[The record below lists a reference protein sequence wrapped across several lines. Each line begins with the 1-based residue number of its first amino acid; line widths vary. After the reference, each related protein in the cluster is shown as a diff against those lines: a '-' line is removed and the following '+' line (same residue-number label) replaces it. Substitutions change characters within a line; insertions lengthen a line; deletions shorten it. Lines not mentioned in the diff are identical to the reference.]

1 MRNLGFIFR
10 DIRMDKG
17 YSLKDIADG
26 ILSVSFLS
34 KFERGDSDISL
45 SKFYLLLERL
55 NMTLDEFSFISNDY
69 NLTQVETLMK
79 NVRNAYENNNINL
92 LYKLEQEEIYMW
104 KKYNLSNH
112 RYNSIMIRALAYD
125 LNKQLELNQED
136 ITLLNEYLFKV
147 ENWGFYETMLFGNS
161 MSILSIDSIIIFS
174 KEILIKTQ
182 LYSRIRKNK
191 EKLIRVLLNT
201 IFYCIESKRPLSAL
215 HFIISVEKILERHSD
230 LYFEKVKLLY
240 LNGIYKIISGNSNV
254 GIDMSNKAIQIM
266 NALGDINAVNNHE
279 IYLMGKIEFLNK
291 TSRVLII

>member
-1 MRNLGFIFR
+1 MGNLGLIFR

-55 NMTLDEFSFISNDY
+55 NITLDEFSFISNDY
-69 NLTQVETLMK
+69 NPTQVEALMK

-92 LYKLEQEEIYMW
+92 LYKLEQEEIYKW
-104 KKYNLSNH
+104 KKYNFSSH

-125 LNKQLELNQED
+125 LNKQLELNEED

-147 ENWGFYETMLFGNS
+147 ENWGFYEIMLFGNS
-161 MSILSIDSIIIFS
+161 MSILPIESIITFS
-174 KEILIKTQ
+174 KEILNKTQ
-182 LYSRIRKNK
+182 LYSRVKKNK

-201 IFYCIESKRPLSAL
+201 IVYCIESNRLSSAL
-215 HFIISVEKILERHSD
+215 HFIISTEKILERHSD

-240 LNGIYKIISGNSNV
+240 LSGIYKVISGNSDV
-254 GIDMSNKAIQIM
+254 GIVMSNKAIKIM
-266 NALGDINAVNNHE
+266 DALGDINAVNNHE
-279 IYLMGKIEFLNK
+279 IHLKKKIEISNMTTLN
-291 TSRVLII
+291 

>member
-215 HFIISVEKILERHSD
+215 HFIISVEKILDRHSD

-266 NALGDINAVNNHE
+266 KALGDINAVNNHE
-279 IYLMGKIEFLNK
+279 IYLKGKIEFLNK
-291 TSRVLII
+291 TYPN